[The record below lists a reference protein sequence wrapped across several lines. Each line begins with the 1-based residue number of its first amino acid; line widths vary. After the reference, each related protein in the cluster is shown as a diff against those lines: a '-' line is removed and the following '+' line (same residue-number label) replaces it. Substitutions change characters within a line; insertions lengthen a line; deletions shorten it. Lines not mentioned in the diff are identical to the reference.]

1 MTDWTDREEGKY
13 ARMNSGMLV
22 SGSESFTAKGGGWLG
37 VSYLISR
44 TFLAISDH

>member
-22 SGSESFTAKGGGWLG
+22 SGSESFTAKGGGWLFI
-37 VSYLISR
+37 LKD
-44 TFLAISDH
+44 LPISDH